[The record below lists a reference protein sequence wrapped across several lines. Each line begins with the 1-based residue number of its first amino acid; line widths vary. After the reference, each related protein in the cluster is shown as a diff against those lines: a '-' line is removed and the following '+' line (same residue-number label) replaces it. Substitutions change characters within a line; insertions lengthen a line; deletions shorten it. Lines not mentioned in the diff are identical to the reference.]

1 MAGNPHT
8 RGEREAHTNPTQE
21 IKRTPHRRSNEP
33 HTGDQTNPITT
44 DTAEVKTRRRG
55 EKYQPPF
62 SLEEVEI

>member
-1 MAGNPHT
+1 MRSPH
-8 RGEREAHTNPTQE
+8 RWRETPTQE
-21 IKRTPHRRSNEP
+21 ENEKPTRTPHRRSNEP